1 MSSVHHHWAL
11 VFITIG
17 HQEKKNAEEN
27 QKPYQTWSAERLE
40 SAMFQ
45 ICFSHNRLTL
55 EKLNLCTNFGTRECR
70 FAMYRNFI
78 CFLLV
83 SATFSPTPDDALVH
97 HYLNQIKPTKKLR
110 KPGRHWGCLGASLH
124 QARFGKKQKR
134 MRKKTFINFKIS
146 NSILRNCVFIIVVY
160 LP

>member
-1 MSSVHHHWAL
+1 MCPL
-11 VFITIG
+11 LITIG
-17 HQEKKNAEEN
+17 HWCSSPLDIRRKKCRG
-27 QKPYQTWSAERLE
+27 KPKAIPDVVSRKAGECNVPDLLFTQPL
-40 SAMFQ
+40 
-45 ICFSHNRLTL
+45 NLG
-55 EKLNLCTNFGTRECR
+55 KLNLCTNFGTRECR

-146 NSILRNCVFIIVVY
+146 NSILRNCVFIVVVY